1 MPADKDYAAQN
12 DWWFRQLL
20 LMAILAVLLLL
31 IFERTSLDLQVE
43 RLFYD
48 PALADF
54 PLRHHWFFAVVMHHG
69 MKQLSIALLF
79 PAAALC
85 LLAMRGKFDWL
96 PPRNA
101 LLALAGMLLIPLTTA
116 LLKQLTNRH
125 CPWDVI
131 DFGGYAPYIGLLAT
145 TAQDIAPGMCFP
157 AGHAASGLAW
167 IVWALALAHGMKSIS
182 RVILAF
188 SLAFGLAMGLAR
200 MAQGAHFLSHVLWS
214 AWWAWALSLM
224 LARLFRAEIVAAV
237 PADHRAAPSVSWPPG
252 GRTEHSEV
260 FGGGS
265 ENARAEQTSPD
276 GQCVRQSQ

>member
-1 MPADKDYAAQN
+1 M
-12 DWWFRQLL
+12 
-20 LMAILAVLLLL
+20 LLLL
-31 IFERTSLDLQVE
+31 LFEQTSLDLHLE
-43 RLFYD
+43 SLFYD
-48 PALADF
+48 PAIADF

-101 LLALAGMLLIPLTTA
+101 LLALTGMLLIPFTTA
-116 LLKQLTNRH
+116 LLKQLSNRH

-131 DFGGYAPYIGLLAT
+131 DFGGYAPYIGLFAT
-145 TAQDIAPGMCFP
+145 TAHDIAPGMCFP

-167 IVWALALAHGMKSIS
+167 IVWALALAHSMKAFS

-214 AWWAWALSLM
+214 AWWAWALSLV
-224 LARLFRAEIVAAV
+224 LARLFRAKIVAAEPV
-237 PADHRAAPSVSWPPG
+237 VSDDA
-252 GRTEHSEV
+252 RTE
-260 FGGGS
+260 
-265 ENARAEQTSPD
+265 QTNPN
-276 GQCVRQSQ
+276 GQCIRQSQ